1 MPERKRFPLILKK
14 NKRDGEGF
22 IIIEI
27 ERKNGRY
34 TSLLNNAGAAVS
46 YPPGLS
52 EGQEVVPGIIFN
64 LDKKIIDTFFIQ
76 KQSKS

>member
-1 MPERKRFPLILKK
+1 LTLLRGTSFIAGKKAIPAYFK

-52 EGQEVVPGIIFN
+52 EGQDFLSLLSVN
-64 LDKKIIDTFFIQ
+64 RDADRY
-76 KQSKS
+76 